1 VVTIAAQPAPAA
13 TGRGVDLIAI
23 ALLAL
28 VGGLIGGAA
37 WTAASRRRLN
47 RTVAA

>member
-13 TGRGVDLIAI
+13 TGRDVDPLAI

-28 VGGLIGGAA
+28 VGGTA
-37 WTAASRRRLN
+37 WTAASRRRPN
-47 RTVAA
+47 RAVAA